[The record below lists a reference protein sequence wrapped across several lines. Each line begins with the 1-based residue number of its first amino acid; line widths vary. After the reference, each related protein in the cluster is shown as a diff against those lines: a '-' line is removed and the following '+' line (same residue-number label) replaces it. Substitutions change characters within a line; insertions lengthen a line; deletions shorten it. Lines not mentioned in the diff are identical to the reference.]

1 MEYTNLVYQF
11 DEETGIA
18 WLSINRPEVKNALNR
33 ETRQEL
39 RTVVDSLNHDYSVKV
54 LIITGAGEDS
64 FVAGADIVEFQNA
77 KPVEI
82 EEFASTLGQA
92 LTTDISNLPMP
103 VIAMINGYCF
113 GAGCELAM
121 ACDIRIASDNS
132 KFGQLEINL
141 GLIPGA
147 GGTQRLPHLVG
158 AGRAKEIMFSGR
170 ILKADEAERIGWID
184 RMVPQAELEEAVTR
198 LAETIASKSSLIQR
212 ILKKTI
218 NNGLNTDLQ
227 SGLACEKANFA
238 LCFDTEDIREG
249 IDAFRNKRK
258 AQFSGK

>member
-1 MEYTNLVYQF
+1 M
-11 DEETGIA
+11 
-18 WLSINRPEVKNALNR
+18 
-33 ETRQEL
+33 
-39 RTVVDSLNHDYSVKV
+39 
-54 LIITGAGEDS
+54 LIITGSGEDS
-64 FVAGADIVEFQNA
+64 FVAGADILEFQNA
-77 KPVEI
+77 KPIEI

-92 LTTDISNLPMP
+92 LTNDIANLPMP

-121 ACDIRIASDNS
+121 ACDIRIASDTS
-132 KFGQLEINL
+132 RFGQLEINL

-147 GGTQRLPHLVG
+147 GGTQRLPRLVG

-184 RMVPQAELEEAVTR
+184 RMVAKEELESEVTK
-198 LAETIASKSSLIQR
+198 LAKTIASKSSLIQR

-218 NNGLNTDLQ
+218 NNGLNTDLP

-238 LCFDTEDIREG
+238 LCFDSEDIREG

-258 AQFSGK
+258 AEFFRQIIERNEP